1 MSEAIEEVLINI
13 PLFNGFTSNE
23 LKVVASRCTMLEVEK
38 GELVFKEGDKGDY
51 MCFVASGMFD
61 VLKQSEAGKSA
72 PITTLTRGRSIGE
85 IALVDDYLRSATVR
99 ANKKS
104 SLITLT
110 KSNFEMI
117 LEHHP
122 PVGIKLL
129 KGLTRILSLSLR
141 KTSSQLA
148 DALLPIG

>member
-1 MSEAIEEVLINI
+1 MSEAIEDVLISI
-13 PLFNGFTSNE
+13 PLFNGFNSDD
-23 LKVVASRCTMLEVEK
+23 LKVVASRCNMIEVEK

-51 MCFVASGMFD
+51 MCFVAAGMLD
-61 VLKQSEAGKSA
+61 VIKQSEAGKSA

-85 IALVDDYLRSATVR
+85 ISLIDDYLRSATVR

-104 SLITLT
+104 SLITLS
-110 KSNFEMI
+110 KSNFEGI

-122 PVGIKLL
+122 QVGIKLL

-148 DALLPIG
+148 DALLPMG